1 LVANAAPLKR
11 GAREADMQEGAAA
24 RLADVER
31 RIAAAATAAH
41 RDAADIRLIAVTK
54 TFSATHI
61 LPVLAAGHRTF
72 GENRVQE
79 AAGKWPPLRERF
91 PLSKLHLIGPLQ
103 SNKARDA
110 VRLFAAIH
118 TIDRPKIARAVAD
131 EMARQGKTPELFI
144 QVNIGQEPQKAGV
157 APAAAGALLALCR
170 DELQLTIAGLM
181 CIPPWDAPA
190 RPHFAAFATLADEL
204 GLRGLSMGMSADF
217 EIAIA
222 CGATHVR
229 IGSEI
234 FGQRL
239 PSHGEGAPPPAHRPD
254 ATNSATND
262 ATDSETNS

>member
-1 LVANAAPLKR
+1 VPH
-11 GAREADMQEGAAA
+11 GGREAIMLEGAPA

-31 RIAAAATAAH
+31 RIAAAATAAR
-41 RDAADIRLIAVTK
+41 RDATGICLIAVTK
-54 TFSATHI
+54 TFGPADI
-61 LPVLAAGHRTF
+61 VPVLAAGHRGF

-91 PLSKLHLIGPLQ
+91 PLSELHLIGPLQ
-103 SNKARDA
+103 SNKAKDA
-110 VRLFAAIH
+110 VRLFDAIH

-131 EMARQGKTPELFI
+131 EMARQGRTPELFI

-157 APAAAGALLALCR
+157 APMATRALLALCR
-170 DELQLTIAGLM
+170 DELRLRIAGLM
-181 CIPPWDAPA
+181 CIPPIDALPG
-190 RPHFAAFATLADEL
+190 PHFAALATLAGEL

-239 PSHGEGAPPPAHRPD
+239 APPREGAPGPATSPVRRPG
-254 ATNSATND
+254 
-262 ATDSETNS
+262 

>member
-1 LVANAAPLKR
+1 ML
-11 GAREADMQEGAAA
+11 EGAAA

-31 RIAAAATAAH
+31 RIVAAATAAH
-41 RDAADIRLIAVTK
+41 RDAAAICLIAVTK
-54 TFSATHI
+54 TFGPNHI
-61 LPVLAAGHRTF
+61 VPVLAAGHRAF

-103 SNKARDA
+103 SNKAKDA
-110 VRLFAAIH
+110 VRLFDAIH

-131 EMARQGKTPELFI
+131 EMARQGRTPELFI

-157 APAAAGALLALCR
+157 APMATRALLALCR
-170 DELQLTIAGLM
+170 DELRLRIAGLM
-181 CIPPWDAPA
+181 CIPPIDALPG
-190 RPHFAAFATLADEL
+190 PHFAALATLAGEL

-239 PSHGEGAPPPAHRPD
+239 APPREGAPGPATSPVRRPG
-254 ATNSATND
+254 
-262 ATDSETNS
+262 

>member
-1 LVANAAPLKR
+1 ML
-11 GAREADMQEGAAA
+11 EGAAA

-41 RDAADIRLIAVTK
+41 RDAAAICLIAVTK
-54 TFSATHI
+54 TFGATHI
-61 LPVLAAGHRTF
+61 VPVLAAGHRAF

-103 SNKARDA
+103 SNKAKDA
-110 VRLFAAIH
+110 VRLFDAIH

-131 EMARQGKTPELFI
+131 EMARQDKTPELFI

-157 APAAAGALLALCR
+157 APMATRALLALCR
-170 DELQLTIAGLM
+170 DELRLRIAGLM
-181 CIPPWDAPA
+181 CIPPIDALPG
-190 RPHFAAFATLADEL
+190 PHFAVLAALAGEL

-239 PSHGEGAPPPAHRPD
+239 PSHGEGAQGPATPSSRRPD
-254 ATNSATND
+254 EINS
-262 ATDSETNS
+262 